1 MKSKWKSSQAW
12 LPESIVTQPSVKAHA
27 GAGW

>member
-1 MKSKWKSSQAW
+1 MRSKWESSQAW

-27 GAGW
+27 GAGC